1 MAQFKSFAP
10 ADFTQPASSLNQLI
24 DVIQEDISGSA
35 TRRKYQVFVTG
46 GIGPGVTSSLYQ
58 TVYDQDYSLQ
68 TANPIFDMSV
78 GLFHNSAVTNIVSE
92 APGYSV
98 DTSGK
103 LLFASQSLMMRE
115 KVDVYRQ
122 FSSYLLGNADHAF
135 YLGGNSYPRNN
146 GTVTTDANRINSAL
160 FLNVKRL
167 FARDKVRKETFAM
180 RFYTS
185 ASLVG
190 QDQEKYIDGTNE
202 LGTHNVD
209 RTTGV
214 TGSANIGNAGIA
226 YTSESGVEIFADVG
240 SNADSR
246 NTVAGTV
253 ARLKMASDTTRDVGL
268 LFYDTGVVVLDI
280 DKVSW
285 TKQPVYGL
293 IDAMNNTSFT
303 HQSDKAATGI
313 TAGGTNVAYNMI
325 SLGTIAKGTAV
336 IGDSSCNGNISASF
350 SPDFLVSASIDNILD
365 HFSSTRFSSGTL
377 TAAAFQNQTQIQS
390 TIYFCRAAPGEFNYS
405 SNPTFVDT
413 SNNLN
418 VIEDST
424 DPTERSFTF
433 ITSVGLYGPNM
444 DLLAVGKVSRPIE
457 KNDEKD
463 LTVRVRLDF

>member
-1 MAQFKSFAP
+1 MAQFKSFSP

-92 APGYSV
+92 APGYSI

-122 FSSYLLGNADHAF
+122 YSSYLLGNADHAF
-135 YLGGNSYPRNN
+135 YLGETSYPRNN
-146 GTVTTDANRINSAL
+146 GLVTTDANRINSAV

-185 ASLVG
+185 ASLGG
-190 QDQEKYIDGTNE
+190 QSQERFIDGVNE
-202 LGTHNVD
+202 LGTHNVA
-209 RTTGV
+209 TAGEV

-226 YTSESGVEIFADVG
+226 YTSEQGVEIFADVG
-240 SNADSR
+240 ANSNSR
-246 NTVAGTV
+246 MTVAGTV

-268 LFYDTGVVVLDI
+268 MFYDTGIVVLDI
-280 DKVSW
+280 DKITW
-285 TKQPVYGL
+285 NKQPVYGL
-293 IDAMNNTSFT
+293 VDAMNDTSFT
-303 HQSDKAATGI
+303 HASDKSKG
-313 TAGGTNVAYNMI
+313 AGAGVMT

-365 HFSSTRFSSGTL
+365 HFSTTRFSSGTL
-377 TAAAFQNQTQIQS
+377 TSAAFQNQTQIQS
-390 TIYFCRAAPGEFNYS
+390 TIYFCRASPGEFNYS

-424 DPTERSFTF
+424 DATERSFTF